1 MKNGLV
7 IKKSPIGQED
17 MFFGRRVQQQERAG
31 GLYDISGVVMVYPVN
46 TLDELKNLDP
56 KKYDTAF
63 IVGSGVINTTPDGQ
77 PVILDGNNEFY
88 YFDFTSSEPED
99 IPNVIESNVSLAGR
113 WKIAKVGE
121 NRILQIVND
130 ELTKRTESIKEEI
143 TTQVKTEL
151 SGLTALE
158 REGAVYDETLE
169 YQTNQFVR
177 AFVKTDKG
185 VESRL
190 YMANEDAVS
199 ESPINGTLFAEQN
212 GIKIYNDTG
221 LTESNKYNRLIH
233 TISNVYRVNLQANKT
248 FKFLGAGTIPRGKLK
263 CSVFKGNSVTA
274 YFEIIFSGTSISDF
288 IIRNVMYANSIKST
302 TISFSYGYIFYPGFA
317 IFCDGINFGISV
329 DKITQADYIEFDYSE
344 FNQSPTLQITTFSS
358 ANCYAIR
365 EGGGSYIPNIGMTY
379 YNMRK
384 QGSSSKAESEDFYTF
399 MSGTVAWTY
408 AMHIDATLYH
418 QYAAACVL
426 PTMDNDG
433 KFVRN
438 IGGNAAATIGGLQ
451 NESLPNIYNDGSI
464 LGEGNNGS
472 GVPTGVINLLGSYN
486 NPSSLGYKILPDNSP
501 FNITYN
507 RGLGS
512 FVSSARSYYEAS
524 SEGIG
529 QDLWVPLL
537 GFDASQNNQVYK
549 DGAHVTPESMT
560 RQDRLQLF

>member
-63 IVGSGVINTTPDGQ
+63 LVGSGVINTTPDGQ

-121 NRILQIVND
+121 NRILQIVKA

-158 REGAVYDETLE
+158 REGGVYDETLE

-177 AFVKTDKG
+177 AFVKTEKG

-199 ESPINGTLFAEQN
+199 ESPIDGTLFSEQN

-221 LTESNKYNRLIH
+221 LTESSKYNRLIH
-233 TISNVYRVNLQANKT
+233 TNSNVYRVNLQANKT
-248 FKFLGAGTIPRGKLK
+248 FKFLGGGTIPRGKLK

-302 TISFSYGYIFYPGFA
+302 TISISYGYIFYPGFA

-384 QGSSSKAESEDFYTF
+384 QGSSSNAESEDFYTF

-408 AMHIDATLYH
+408 AMNIDETLYH
-418 QYAAACVL
+418 QYVAACVL

-438 IGGNAAATIGGLQ
+438 LGGNAAATIGGVQ
-451 NESLPNIYNDGSI
+451 QESLPNIKGLTGNTSEDDQSGRALASMNMSGEAYRADGCSMRNGWSGALYAVGKKPNDVGFP
-464 LGEGNNGS
+464 EGTAFYATEQSVADGHWYQ
-472 GVPTGVINLLGSYN
+472 LY
-486 NPSSLGYKILPDNSP
+486 
-501 FNITYN
+501 
-507 RGLGS
+507 
-512 FVSSARSYYEAS
+512 
-524 SEGIG
+524 
-529 QDLWVPLL
+529 L
-537 GFDASQNNQVYK
+537 GFDASRSSSVYQ
-549 DGAHVTPESMT
+549 DGGHVTPESMT

>member
-1 MKNGLV
+1 
-7 IKKSPIGQED
+7 

-31 GLYDISGVVMVYPVN
+31 GLYNISGVVMVYPVN

-56 KKYDTAF
+56 KQYDTAF
-63 IVGSGVINTTPDGQ
+63 IVGSGIIDQTPEGQ
-77 PVILDGNNEFY
+77 PVILNGNNEFY
-88 YFDFTSSEPED
+88 YFDFTSDELED
-99 IPNVIESNVSLAGR
+99 VPNVIESNVSLVGR

-121 NRILQIVND
+121 NRILQVVD
-130 ELTKRTESIKEEI
+130 AELTKRTPEI
-143 TTQVKTEL
+143 LAQVRTEL
-151 SGLTALE
+151 PAVVESSLE
-158 REGAVYDETLE
+158 GVKREGGVYDETLE

-177 AFVKTDKG
+177 AFVKTETG

-199 ESPINGTLFAEQN
+199 ESPINGTLFSEQN
-212 GIKIYNDTG
+212 GIKIYNATG

-233 TISNVYRVNLQANKT
+233 TNSNVHRVNFQANKT
-248 FKFLGAGTIPRGKLK
+248 FKFLGGGTIPRGKLK

-288 IIRNVMYANSIKST
+288 IIRNVMYANRIKST
-302 TISFSYGYIFYPGFA
+302 MISLSYGYIFYPGFA
-317 IFCDGINFGISV
+317 IFCDGTHFGISV
-329 DKITQADYIEFDYSE
+329 DKITQADYIELDYSE
-344 FNQSPTLQITTFSS
+344 FNQIPTLQTETSFTSHT
-358 ANCYAIR
+358 CYAIR

-384 QGSSSKAESEDFYTF
+384 QGNSSNAESEDFYTF

-408 AMHIDATLYH
+408 AMNIDATLYH
-418 QYAAACVL
+418 QYAASCVL

-438 IGGNAAATIGGLQ
+438 MGGNAASTIGGLQ

-464 LGEGNNGS
+464 LGEGDNGS
-472 GVPTGVINLLGSYN
+472 GIPTGVINLLGSYN
-486 NPSSLGYKILPDNSP
+486 TPSSLGYKILPKNSP

-507 RGLGS
+507 RGLVS
-512 FVSSARSYYEAS
+512 FVSSATTYNEAG
-524 SEGIG
+524 SERISPG
-529 QDLWVPLL
+529 LWVPLL
-537 GFDASQNNQVYK
+537 GFDASQNNSVYK
-549 DGAHVTPESMT
+549 NGAKVQPECMT

>member
-143 TTQVKTEL
+143 TTQVRTEL

-158 REGAVYDETLE
+158 REGGVYDETLE

-233 TISNVYRVNLQANKT
+233 TNSNVYRVNLQANKT
-248 FKFLGAGTIPRGKLK
+248 FKFLGGGTIPRGKLK

-408 AMHIDATLYH
+408 AINVDATLYH

-438 IGGNAAATIGGLQ
+438 IGGNAAATIGGVQ
-451 NESLPNIYNDGSI
+451 QESLPNIKGQTGNTSEDDAYGRALYSMNMS
-464 LGEGNNGS
+464 GEAYSMYGCSMRNGWSGALYAVAKKPNAVGFPSGTAFYLTAQAVADGNNYQ
-472 GVPTGVINLLGSYN
+472 LYL
-486 NPSSLGYKILPDNSP
+486 
-501 FNITYN
+501 
-507 RGLGS
+507 
-512 FVSSARSYYEAS
+512 E
-524 SEGIG
+524 
-529 QDLWVPLL
+529 
-537 GFDASQNNQVYK
+537 FDASRSTSVYQ

>member
-63 IVGSGVINTTPDGQ
+63 LVGSGVINTTPDGQ

-88 YFDFTSSEPED
+88 YFNFASSEPED
-99 IPNVIESNVSLAGR
+99 LPNVIESNVSLAGR

-121 NRILQIVND
+121 NRILKIVND
-130 ELTKRTESIKEEI
+130 ELTKRTESIKDEI
-143 TTQVKTEL
+143 GNQVRTEL

-158 REGAVYDETLE
+158 REGAVYNETLE

-177 AFVKTDKG
+177 AFVKTETG

-190 YMANEDAVS
+190 YMANADAVS
-199 ESPINGTLFAEQN
+199 ESPIKGTLFSEQN
-212 GIKIYNDTG
+212 GIKIYNADG
-221 LTESNKYNRLIH
+221 LTESDKYNRLIH
-233 TISNVYRVNLQANKT
+233 TNSNVYMVNLQANKT
-248 FKFLGAGTIPRGKLK
+248 FKLLGGGTIPRGKLK

-288 IIRNVMYANSIKST
+288 IIRNVMYAKVIKST
-302 TISFSYGYIFYPGFA
+302 IISTSYGYIFYPGFA
-317 IFCDGINFGISV
+317 IFCDGITFGISV

-344 FNQSPTLQITTFSS
+344 FNQIPTLQTTSFSS

-384 QGSSSKAESEDFYTF
+384 QGSSSNVESEDFYTF

-408 AMHIDATLYH
+408 GMHIDAALYH
-418 QYAAACVL
+418 QYAASCVL

-438 IGGNAAATIGGLQ
+438 IGGHAASTIGGVQ
-451 NESLPNIYNDGSI
+451 QESLPNIKGQTGNTSEDDSSGRATASMNMSGGTESWNGCSMRNGWSGALYAVSRTPNSVGFPSGTQFWLANQSAVDGNMYQ
-464 LGEGNNGS
+464 LYLE
-472 GVPTGVINLLGSYN
+472 
-486 NPSSLGYKILPDNSP
+486 
-501 FNITYN
+501 
-507 RGLGS
+507 
-512 FVSSARSYYEAS
+512 
-524 SEGIG
+524 
-529 QDLWVPLL
+529 
-537 GFDASQNNQVYK
+537 FDASRSSSVYQ
-549 DGAHVTPESMT
+549 DGAHVTPEAMT

>member
-1 MKNGLV
+1 
-7 IKKSPIGQED
+7 

-63 IVGSGVINTTPDGQ
+63 LVGSGVINATPDGQ
-77 PVILDGNNEFY
+77 PVVLDGNNEFY

-121 NRILQIVND
+121 NRILRLVKD
-130 ELTKRTESIKEEI
+130 ELTKRTESLTEEI

-151 SGLTALE
+151 SGLEALE

-177 AFVKTDKG
+177 AFVKTEKG

-190 YMANEDAVS
+190 YMANEDSVS

-212 GIKIYNDTG
+212 GIKIYNDAG

-233 TISNVYRVNLQANKT
+233 TNSNVYKVNLQANKT
-248 FKFLGAGTIPRGKLK
+248 FKLLGGGTIPRGKLK

-288 IIRNVMYANSIKST
+288 IIRNVMYANSVKST
-302 TISFSYGYIFYPGFA
+302 TISSSYGYIFYPGFA

-344 FNQSPTLQITTFSS
+344 FNQIPTLQTPSSFSS
-358 ANCYAIR
+358 AHCYAIR
-365 EGGGSYIPNIGMTY
+365 EGGGSYIPNIGSTFFS
-379 YNMRK
+379 MRNAGL
-384 QGSSSKAESEDFYTF
+384 QSGVSEDFYTF
-399 MSGTVAWTY
+399 MSGSIPWT
-408 AMHIDATLYH
+408 AGITLDTSLYH
-418 QYAAACVL
+418 QYAAACVM
-426 PTMDNDG
+426 PTMDNSG
-433 KFVRN
+433 RFTRN
-438 IGGNAAATIGGLQ
+438 MGGNSANVIGGVQA
-451 NESLPNIYNDGSI
+451 ESLPNIKGQTGNTSDDDAYGNAAYSMAMSGKSYSAYGCSMRGGWDGALYAVSKKPNDVGFP
-464 LGEGNNGS
+464 S
-472 GVPTGVINLLGSYN
+472 GT
-486 NPSSLGYKILPDNSP
+486 P
-501 FNITYN
+501 FYTTQQTPADANIYQIY
-507 RGLGS
+507 L
-512 FVSSARSYYEAS
+512 E
-524 SEGIG
+524 
-529 QDLWVPLL
+529 
-537 GFDASQNNQVYK
+537 FDASKSSTIYQN
-549 DGAHVTPESMT
+549 GAHVTPVSITKQE
-560 RQDRLQLF
+560 RLQVF